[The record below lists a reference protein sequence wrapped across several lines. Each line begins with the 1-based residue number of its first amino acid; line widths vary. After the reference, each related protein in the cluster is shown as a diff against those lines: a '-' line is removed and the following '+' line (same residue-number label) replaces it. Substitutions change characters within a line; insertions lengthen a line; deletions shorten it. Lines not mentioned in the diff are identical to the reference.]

1 MNKLRSCITPLLVA
15 IYLTTVMFA
24 SAASAE
30 IVGTRS
36 MIETDAREAKI
47 EHVQELL
54 SQDEVEKQMITLGVD
69 PEDARQRVAA
79 LTDDQLDQIDSKLQ
93 SAPAG
98 AGALAVIGAVFVV
111 LLVLELV
118 GVVNIFSRI

>member
-30 IVGTRS
+30 IVDTRS